1 MWEWEGHLGKVKA
14 AKVGLGGS
22 AWEEPC
28 HCRILTMGGSL
39 NCFHSFLLSKCSS
52 SLFFCPYF
60 AAVLSVV
67 LMKSHLVFS
76 AVPDSR

>member
-39 NCFHSFLLSKCSS
+39 NCFHSL
-52 SLFFCPYF
+52 
-60 AAVLSVV
+60 
-67 LMKSHLVFS
+67 S
-76 AVPDSR
+76 AVQMLILIVFALILLQCSQCDNKAM